1 MKKFLVLLLVGV
13 MLLSLACCTETPSD
27 PTSDVLTDTSTDSS
41 ASTSSEEEVEVDPV
55 PNLVIANDQL
65 QERVVIYDLDQY
77 QTGDTL
83 DDLEYWSAKT
93 THAAGVKY
101 RTNTVFGD
109 VIIVAGT
116 RSQII
121 KYPSKEEVWGTGNS
135 GNNPHSIEILPSGN
149 IVIASSTGGT
159 VRLFRTAALLEG
171 GKSKA
176 NTFKDY
182 KLKGAHGVLW
192 DPEYEV
198 LWAVGD
204 DQLVAYSISGS
215 GADEELVLM
224 SGMGCPVSGGH
235 DLSADYSDTRYLYL
249 TGSDVYRFDKETDT
263 LTTSFPQSSKLQ
275 DKSVKGFSNNP
286 NGNFFKV
293 IATGGKGTSWENF
306 YKESWLTD
314 TILYYERRVNHG
326 TPFLKEIKL
335 TSKKSAFYKT
345 RAFCGEYQ

>member
-27 PTSDVLTDTSTDSS
+27 PTSDVPSDTSTDSS
-41 ASTSSEEEVEVDPV
+41 QNTSSNEVEADPV

-77 QTGDTL
+77 QPGDTL
-83 DDLEYWSAKT
+83 DDLEYWSKKT

-121 KYPSKEEVWGTGNS
+121 KYPSGDEVWGTGNS
-135 GNNPHSIEILPSGN
+135 GDNPHSIEILPSGN

-176 NTFKDY
+176 NTYKDY

-192 DPEYEV
+192 DPEYGV

-215 GADEELVLM
+215 GADEELVPM
-224 SGMGCPVSGGH
+224 SDMGCRVSGGH
-235 DLSADYSDTRYLYL
+235 DLSADYTDTRYLYL

-263 LTTSFPQSSKLQ
+263 LTTTFPQSSKLQ
-275 DKSVKGFSNNP
+275 GKSVKGFSNNP

-293 IATGGKGTSWENF
+293 IATGGKGTSWEKF
-306 YKESWLTD
+306 WKESWLTD

-345 RAFCGEYQ
+345 RAFYGEYQ